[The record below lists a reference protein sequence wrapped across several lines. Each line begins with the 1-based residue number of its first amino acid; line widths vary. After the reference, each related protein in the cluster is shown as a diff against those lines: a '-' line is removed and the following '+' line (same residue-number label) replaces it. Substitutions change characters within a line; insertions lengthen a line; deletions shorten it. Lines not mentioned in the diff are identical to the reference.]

1 VLGATFLD
9 QNVMSRPGQGSLVAT
24 HTLTGSPAFRP
35 VWLSLPPRLMMT
47 VSPSLIV
54 QSLPALS
61 VRTNSFLSAWI
72 PLTLPAAM
80 ASPATAGPARR
91 TKAASALNHFEKLFM
106 LSLPSSNLMARSP
119 LTLKG
124 RAFIR
129 STWDRTCFNSG
140 GGRHQLGADRPA
152 RTSVDGVA
160 ARSTTLPACPHRG
173 LPPPIW

>member
-1 VLGATFLD
+1 
-9 QNVMSRPGQGSLVAT
+9 
-24 HTLTGSPAFRP
+24 
-35 VWLSLPPRLMMT
+35 
-47 VSPSLIV
+47 
-54 QSLPALS
+54 
-61 VRTNSFLSAWI
+61 WI

-140 GGRHQLGADRPA
+140 DGRHQLGADRPA
-152 RTSVDGVA
+152 RTSVDGVV
-160 ARSTTLPACPHRG
+160 ARSTTLPACPHPG
-173 LPPPIW
+173 PPPPIWVTRPLPPCVKGLLRACESIAASEHMQGD

>member
-1 VLGATFLD
+1 
-9 QNVMSRPGQGSLVAT
+9 
-24 HTLTGSPAFRP
+24 
-35 VWLSLPPRLMMT
+35 MMT
-47 VSPSLIV
+47 VSPSLNV

-106 LSLPSSNLMARSP
+106 LPLPSSNLMARSP

-140 GGRHQLGADRPA
+140 GGRHQLGADRQA
-152 RTSVDGVA
+152 RTSVDGVTPDPP
-160 ARSTTLPACPHRG
+160 RCQRVLTGDFRHPSGDSTSSPLCNWNQVYRQS
-173 LPPPIW
+173 